1 MLWIRGNPLPVA
13 LSMVSLPQKTPKH
26 PTPDS
31 LNFAALSV
39 TSHPAVEGNSLASC
53 IPDGIYDPKD
63 FLCCLSL
70 LSPFPP
76 PSKHTRLL
84 QGSPSTFLSVFLFLP
99 WSLRSVLGDSN
110 DAAPGHS
117 AGHTFGECQW
127 LGKGGWGNPAS
138 LHPCSWGFHRTH
150 PGVAKAALGS

>member
-39 TSHPAVEGNSLASC
+39 TSHPAVEGNTNSLASC

-63 FLCCLSL
+63 LLHRLSS

-76 PSKHTRLL
+76 PSNHTRLL
-84 QGSPSTFLSVFLFLP
+84 QGAPSTFLSVFLFLP

-117 AGHTFGECQW
+117 AGHTFGLHGECQC
-127 LGKGGWGNPAS
+127 LGKGGWRNPAS
-138 LHPCSWGFHRTH
+138 LHPR
-150 PGVAKAALGS
+150 ALGDSMEPTLG